1 MAILYYFHRF
11 ARKKAL
17 YYTSKH
23 VLYQRVPLPKSRF
36 HLKTQYYRHL
46 SLQQRTSSEI
56 KLYPFRQCQATK
68 EPMTVKAVPKMARM
82 NGKAYLPQKV
92 LGTAVSGLSGR

>member
-1 MAILYYFHRF
+1 MAILYYFSRF
-11 ARKKAL
+11 ARKKAH
-17 YYTSKH
+17 YTPKH

-36 HLKTQYYRHL
+36 HLKTQYHRHL

-56 KLYPFRQCQATK
+56 KLYPFRQCKATK
-68 EPMTVKAVPKMARM
+68 EPMTEKAVPKMARM
-82 NGKAYLPQKV
+82 NGTAYFPQKV